1 MNKRTFF
8 LLLPLV
14 IPTIVDAYDARIDG
28 IYYNFSEDQASVVYA
43 GGTEA
48 YWDKVTI
55 PDVVTYNGKNYSVT
69 SICDSAF
76 YHCLRLPSVA
86 IPNSVTSIGDYA
98 FAGCRSLPYV
108 NIPNSVT
115 SIGDYAF
122 SGCYSLSSITIPSS
136 LAKIGMNAFHE
147 TSWFNN
153 QADGLVYAGNVAYS
167 YKGTMLD
174 REEVVIK
181 DGTLG
186 IAGAAFRF
194 CRGLISVSIPNS
206 VTVIGN
212 EAFLG
217 CNLTSVTLPNGV
229 SFIGRAAF
237 YNCNLTSVTIPDSL
251 TSIGYAAFKGCGLTS
266 ITIPNS
272 VTSIGKNS
280 FSYSI

>member
-86 IPNSVTSIGDYA
+86 
-98 FAGCRSLPYV
+98 
-108 NIPNSVT
+108 IPNSVT